1 MYSIPYPRQCRA
13 ALLLLSLS
21 LSQAAGAAELGTFGD
36 TWDIREHNLITVL
49 KRNLEQ
55 HFAGKSQAEI
65 EQEMQKK
72 VEDEAMRPSPVEGIT
87 TARET
92 RSRLF
97 DPSFTV
103 QRDIA
108 DQNGVVFAHKGQKVN
123 PFDVIPVFDETLY
136 FIDADDNR
144 QIAWVKQQVPQTTT
158 SRVILVN
165 GNVRDSADALGSRVY
180 FDQTGSITKKFGIT
194 QVPAEVKQA
203 PGQKRFLITE
213 FGLPDR

>member
-1 MYSIPYPRQCRA
+1 MKHVTPLAHVAAGVLFA
-13 ALLLLSLS
+13 ALSL
-21 LSQAAGAAELGTFGD
+21 QAGASDIGTFGD
-36 TWDIREHNLITVL
+36 TWDIREHDLITVL
-49 KRNLEQ
+49 KKNLEQ
-55 HFAGKSQAEI
+55 HFAGKSQAQI

-72 VEDEAMRPSPVEGIT
+72 AEDQAMRPPPVEGIT
-87 TARET
+87 TGHET

-136 FIDADDNR
+136 FIDADNDR
-144 QIAWVKQQVPQTTT
+144 QIAWMKQQVRHTT
-158 SRVILVN
+158 SSRIILVN
-165 GNVRDSADALGSRVY
+165 GNVRDGAQALGSRVY

>member
-1 MYSIPYPRQCRA
+1 MTHATSLARLA
-13 ALLLLSLS
+13 AGALFATLSL
-21 LSQAAGAAELGTFGD
+21 QAGAAELGTFGD
-36 TWDIREHNLITVL
+36 TWDIREHDLITVL
-49 KRNLEQ
+49 KKNLEQ
-55 HFAGKSQAEI
+55 HFAGKTQEQI
-65 EQEMQKK
+65 QQEMQKK
-72 VEDEAMRPSPVEGIT
+72 AEDEAMRPPPVAGLT

-92 RSRLF
+92 HSRLF
-97 DPSFTV
+97 VPSFTV

-108 DQNGVVFAHKGQKVN
+108 DQNGVVFAHKGQVVN

-136 FIDADDNR
+136 FIDADDDR
-144 QIAWVKQQVPQTTT
+144 QIAWMKQQVPHTTT

-165 GNVRDSADALGSRVY
+165 GNVRDSAEALGSRVY

-203 PGQKRFLITE
+203 PGQKLFLITE

>member
-1 MYSIPYPRQCRA
+1 MKHVTPLVRT
-13 ALLLLSLS
+13 
-21 LSQAAGAAELGTFGD
+21 AAGALFTVLSLQASAADIGTFGD
-36 TWDIREHNLITVL
+36 TWDIREHDLIAVL
-49 KRNLEQ
+49 KKNLTQ
-55 HFAGKSQAEI
+55 HFAGKSQAQI
-65 EQEMQKK
+65 ELEMQQKA
-72 VEDEAMRPSPVEGIT
+72 EEQAMRPPPVEGLT
-87 TARET
+87 TARKT

-108 DQNGVVFAHKGQKVN
+108 DQNGVVFAHKGEKVN

-136 FIDADDNR
+136 FIDADDDR
-144 QIAWVKQQVPQTTT
+144 QIAWMKQQVPRTTT

-165 GNVRDSADALGSRVY
+165 GNVRDGATALGSRVY

>member
-1 MYSIPYPRQCRA
+1 MTHATPLARLA
-13 ALLLLSLS
+13 AGALLAMLSL
-21 LSQAAGAAELGTFGD
+21 QAGAAELGTYGD
-36 TWDIREHNLITVL
+36 TWDIRERNLIAVL
-49 KRNLEQ
+49 KDNLKQ
-55 HFAGKSQAEI
+55 HFDGRSQADI
-65 EQEMQKK
+65 EREMQKK
-72 VEDEAMRPSPVEGIT
+72 AEDEAMRPPPVAGLT
-87 TARET
+87 TGRET
-92 RSRLF
+92 LSRLF

-108 DQNGVVFAHKGQKVN
+108 DQNGVVFAHKGQVVN

-136 FIDADDNR
+136 FIDADDDR
-144 QIAWVKQQVPQTTT
+144 QIAWVKQQVPHTTT

-165 GNVRDSADALGSRVY
+165 GNVRDSAQALGSRVY

-203 PGQKRFLITE
+203 PGQKLFLITQ

>member
-1 MYSIPYPRQCRA
+1 MTHATSLARLA
-13 ALLLLSLS
+13 AGALFATLSL
-21 LSQAAGAAELGTFGD
+21 QAGAAELGTFGD
-36 TWDIREHNLITVL
+36 TWDIREHDLITVL
-49 KRNLEQ
+49 KKNFEQ
-55 HFAGKSQAEI
+55 HFAGKTQEQI
-65 EQEMQKK
+65 QQEMQKK
-72 VEDEAMRPSPVEGIT
+72 AEDEAMRPPPVEGLT
-87 TARET
+87 TGRET
-92 RSRLF
+92 HRRLF

-136 FIDADDNR
+136 FIDADDDR
-144 QIAWVKQQVPQTTT
+144 QIAWMKQQVPHTTT

-165 GNVRDSADALGSRVY
+165 GNVRDSAEALGSRVY

-194 QVPAEVKQA
+194 LVPAEVKQA
-203 PGQKRFLITE
+203 PGQKLFLITE

>member
-1 MYSIPYPRQCRA
+1 MSSIPYHRMCRA
-13 ALLLLSLS
+13 ARFLFILSLT
-21 LSQAAGAAELGTFGD
+21 QAAGAADLGTFGD

-49 KRNLEQ
+49 KQNLAQ

-72 VEDEAMRPSPVEGIT
+72 VEVEAMRPPPVEGIT

-92 RSRLF
+92 RRRLY

-108 DQNGVVFAHKGQKVN
+108 DQNGVVFAHKGQKIN

-136 FIDADDNR
+136 FIDADDDR
-144 QIAWVKQQVPQTTT
+144 QIAWVKQRVTQTAT

-165 GNVRDSADALGSRVY
+165 GNVRDSANALGSRVY
-180 FDQTGSITKKFGIT
+180 FDQAGSITIKFGIT
-194 QVPAEVKQA
+194 RVPAEVKQA

>member
-1 MYSIPYPRQCRA
+1 MIHATPLARA
-13 ALLLLSLS
+13 VAGALLAMLSL
-21 LSQAAGAAELGTFGD
+21 QAGAAELGTYGD
-36 TWDIREHNLITVL
+36 TWDIRERNLIAVL
-49 KRNLEQ
+49 KDNLKE
-55 HFAGKSQAEI
+55 HFAGRSQADI
-65 EQEMQKK
+65 ERDMQKK
-72 VEDEAMRPSPVEGIT
+72 AEDEAMRPPPVAGLT

-92 RSRLF
+92 HSRLF

-108 DQNGVVFAHKGQKVN
+108 DQNGVVFAHKGQVVN

-136 FIDADDNR
+136 FIDADDDR
-144 QIAWVKQQVPQTTT
+144 QIAWMKQQVPHTTT

-180 FDQTGSITKKFGIT
+180 FDQTGNITKKFGIT

-203 PGQKRFLITE
+203 PGKKLFLITE

>member
-1 MYSIPYPRQCRA
+1 MKYVTPLARM
-13 ALLLLSLS
+13 
-21 LSQAAGAAELGTFGD
+21 AAGALFATLSLQAAAAEIGTFGD
-36 TWDIREHNLITVL
+36 TWDICEHNLIAVL
-49 KRNLEQ
+49 KKNLEQ
-55 HFAGKSQAEI
+55 HFAGKSQEQI
-65 EQEMQKK
+65 EQEMREKAEEQ
-72 VEDEAMRPSPVEGIT
+72 AMRPPPVAGLS

-136 FIDADDNR
+136 FIDADDER
-144 QIAWVKQQVPQTTT
+144 QIAWVKQQVPHTTT

-165 GNVRDSADALGSRVY
+165 GNVRDGANALGSRVY

-203 PGQKRFLITE
+203 PGQKLFLITE

>member
-1 MYSIPYPRQCRA
+1 MKHVTPLA
-13 ALLLLSLS
+13 NATAGALFAVLSL
-21 LSQAAGAAELGTFGD
+21 QASAADIGTFGD
-36 TWDIREHNLITVL
+36 TWDIREHDLITVL
-49 KRNLEQ
+49 KKNLEQ
-55 HFAGKSQAEI
+55 HFSGKSQEQI
-65 EQEMQKK
+65 EKEMQQKA
-72 VEDEAMRPSPVEGIT
+72 EDEAMRPPPVEGLA

-108 DQNGVVFAHKGQKVN
+108 DQNGVVFAHKGEKVN
-123 PFDVIPVFDETLY
+123 PFDVISVFDETLY
-136 FIDADDNR
+136 FIDADDDR
-144 QIAWVKQQVPQTTT
+144 QIAWMKQQVPRTTT

-165 GNVRDSADALGSRVY
+165 GNVRDNATALGSRVY

>member
-1 MYSIPYPRQCRA
+1 MKYVTPLVRVA
-13 ALLLLSLS
+13 ASALFAVLSL
-21 LSQAAGAAELGTFGD
+21 QATASEIGTFGD
-36 TWDIREHNLITVL
+36 TWDIREHDLISVL
-49 KRNLEQ
+49 KKNLEQ
-55 HFAGKSQAEI
+55 HFAGKTQAQI

-72 VEDEAMRPSPVEGIT
+72 AEDQAMRPPPVEGIT
-87 TARET
+87 TGRET
-92 RSRLF
+92 HSRLF

-108 DQNGVVFAHKGQKVN
+108 DQNGVVFAHRGDRVN
-123 PFDVIPVFDETLY
+123 PFDVIPLFDETLY
-136 FIDADDNR
+136 FIDADDDR
-144 QIAWVKQQVPQTTT
+144 QIAWMKQQVPRTTS

-165 GNVRDSADALGSRVY
+165 GNVRDGATALGSRVY

-194 QVPAEVKQA
+194 QVPAQVKQA